1 MARPAKRDA
10 RKPLFFATFALVL
23 LFAALPTATV
33 LAIGMAP
40 TLAALI
46 VDVTPG
52 RYLAKCVAGMNFAG
66 VVPFLHRLWST
77 GHDLH
82 GALETVTD
90 IFVIFIMY
98 ASAGLGWLL
107 FFGFPS
113 AVATC
118 RSLNAKRRIYFLREK
133 QKTLLEEWGECILPP
148 GMAVDGQ
155 DAGDK
160 DFDPE
165 AAADGAQLQKAGG

>member
-1 MARPAKRDA
+1 MPQKTKRDA
-10 RKPLFFATFALVL
+10 RKPLLLATLALVL

-33 LAIGMAP
+33 LALGMAP
-40 TLAALI
+40 TLAAMV

-52 RYLAKCVAGMNFAG
+52 RYLMKCVAGMNFAG

-82 GALETVTD
+82 VALDIVTD
-90 IFVIFIMY
+90 IFVVFVMY

-133 QKTLLEEWGECILPP
+133 QKNLLEE
-148 GMAVDGQ
+148 
-155 DAGDK
+155 
-160 DFDPE
+160 
-165 AAADGAQLQKAGG
+165 

>member
-107 FFGFPS
+107 FSVFP
-113 AVATC
+113 A
-118 RSLNAKRRIYFLREK
+118 RSPR
-133 QKTLLEEWGECILPP
+133 
-148 GMAVDGQ
+148 
-155 DAGDK
+155 AGR
-160 DFDPE
+160 
-165 AAADGAQLQKAGG
+165 